1 MGMLVVRQMAMRVGM
16 RLAWRRQLLRG
27 MRVGSLKMSPIIVAA
42 PAFSRGRVSR
52 QQALT
57 VMPARTKQVVVLL
70 ALGRLFFRQEAIPFT
85 MGMLD
90 QPLGD
95 GRQRDRAQT
104 GGLEEEAPV
113 NIREAV
119 EAKLLVEKADLL
131 QQFAAAGQQIAF
143 NGVDIWS
150 RRLVEIAQVG

>member
-1 MGMLVVRQMAMRVGM
+1 MLVVRQMAVRVRM
-16 RLAWRRQLLRG
+16 RLAWRWQLLRG
-27 MRVGSLKMSPIIVAA
+27 MRVDSLKMPPIIVAA
-42 PAFSRGRVSR
+42 PAFSRGCIGR

-70 ALGRLFFRQEAIPFT
+70 TFRRPFFGQEAIPLT

-113 NIREAV
+113 DVREAV
-119 EAKLLVEKADLL
+119 EAK
-131 QQFAAAGQQIAF
+131 
-143 NGVDIWS
+143 
-150 RRLVEIAQVG
+150 